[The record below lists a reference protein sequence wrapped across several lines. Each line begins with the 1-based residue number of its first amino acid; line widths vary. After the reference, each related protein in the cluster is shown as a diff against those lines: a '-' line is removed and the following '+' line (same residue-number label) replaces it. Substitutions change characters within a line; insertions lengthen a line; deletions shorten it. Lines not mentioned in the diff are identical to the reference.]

1 MGTKLQNKEQKFKIG
16 NKGLMFNKNPRNV
29 MEIIRLSLLLM
40 LVEHEIH
47 RNPQLREKGH
57 KYHVHA
63 TRCSRGCFEVRSS
76 CRSENSA
83 YYFRMQP

>member
-16 NKGLMFNKNPRNV
+16 NKGLMFNKKPRNV

-47 RNPQLREKGH
+47 RNPQLREK

-76 CRSENSA
+76 CRSEYRA
-83 YYFRMQP
+83 YYFRI